1 MDNQD
6 YIKEG
11 AELADGW
18 GIDGIWRC
26 VGDAGAKIHDAEFDL
41 SRPLPNYIKAAL
53 AAQLTEQVDATD
65 YRLDIGP
72 KGTVL
77 YEPQGGMFESP
88 GLNSDRAMNTIKV
101 IVDSR
106 VLKEPITAKA
116 ADNNTE

>member
-1 MDNQD
+1 MKTDQD

-11 AELADGW
+11 TELADGW
-18 GIDGIWRC
+18 YFRNTEY
-26 VGDAGAKIHDAEFDL
+26 GDVFGCGDSVAGTWSFK
-41 SRPLPNYIKAAL
+41 SNYRQALAAL

-101 IVDSR
+101 IVDSK
-106 VLKEPITAKA
+106 VLLE
-116 ADNNTE
+116 

>member
-1 MDNQD
+1 MDKQD
-6 YIKEG
+6 YIKEAVG
-11 AELADGW
+11 LADGLYW
-18 GIDGIWRC
+18 TDFSEWLEVHEWDEHVVDDPDQAQRDI
-26 VGDAGAKIHDAEFDL
+26 
-41 SRPLPNYIKAAL
+41 AAL

-101 IVDSR
+101 VVDSK
-106 VLKEPITAKA
+106 VLH
-116 ADNNTE
+116 